1 MTREAAQEFVMSKG
15 LIGRKV
21 GMTTVFAEDGSAQSV
36 TIVEV
41 KPNLVFGHRTSERDG
56 YMALQLAHE
65 ELSEKQQR
73 NGRKPDLG
81 AFKKRDLKAY
91 RTIREFRVEE
101 KELAAHAPGS
111 QLTVELFKKGDKV
124 DVTGTTRGF
133 GFAGVFKRHHMKGAA
148 RDSSTAH
155 ELHRHP
161 GAIGQRKTPG
171 RVFKNKRMPGHKG
184 VDRRT
189 VQNLPVVDVIP
200 ENNLLLIG
208 GSIPGHRKQIVFIR
222 PAIKQP

>member
-1 MTREAAQEFVMSKG
+1 MSKG

-21 GMTTVFAEDGSAQSV
+21 GMTTVFAEDGTARPV
-36 TIVEV
+36 TVIEV
-41 KPNLVFGHRTSERDG
+41 QPNLVFGHRTQERDG
-56 YMALQLAHE
+56 YTALQLAHG
-65 ELSEKQQR
+65 ELNEKQQR
-73 NGRKPDLG
+73 NARKPDLG
-81 AFKKRDLKAY
+81 GFKKRNQKAH
-91 RTIREFRVEE
+91 RTIREFRVAE
-101 KELAAHAPGS
+101 KELGDHTVGS

-171 RVFKNKRMPGHKG
+171 RVFKNKRMPGHMG

-189 VQNLPVVDVIP
+189 VQNLPIVDVIP
-200 ENNLLLIG
+200 ENNLLLVG
-208 GSIPGHRKQIVFIR
+208 GSIPGHRKQLVYVH
-222 PAIKQP
+222 PAVK